1 MNEQEYRVMYAEY
14 CTDGLFAMSSEGFAE
29 FVTWRK
35 RVEKYFD
42 NSSDFFLTIP
52 FEYGIVRY
60 NEK

>member
-42 NSSDFFLTIP
+42 NSS
-52 FEYGIVRY
+52 ESS
-60 NEK
+60 

>member
-14 CTDGLFAMSSEGFAE
+14 CTDGLYAMSSEGFAE

-42 NSSDFFLTIP
+42 NSS
-52 FEYGIVRY
+52 ESS
-60 NEK
+60 

>member
-42 NSSDFFLTIP
+42 NSSDFS
-52 FEYGIVRY
+52 
-60 NEK
+60 